1 MDRRYVT
8 ALARGIAVLR
18 CFNAQRDQLGTTEIA
33 QITGLPQATVWRMCF
48 TLQHLGCLVPVSGT
62 DKLTVGMGILGLGQF
77 ALHQADVGDVAE
89 NEMKNIAGACGAAV
103 SLGVLEQEDILIVK
117 RAQGDTPLVVN
128 NTIGSRLPIS
138 TTAMGWAHL
147 VTLEVAHRSELL
159 ATLHHQF
166 KGDREK
172 LYADIQFAIARY
184 PVDGFVQSEGY
195 LHPQV
200 KAVGAPIWSSEG
212 RAIYYLSCGGPG
224 LTSDGLRDEV
234 GSRIATLARHMSGVL
249 RKSSI

>member
-1 MDRRYVT
+1 M
-8 ALARGIAVLR
+8 R

-77 ALHQADVGDVAE
+77 ALHQADVGAVAE
-89 NEMKNIAGACGAAV
+89 NEMKHIAKTTGAAV
-103 SLGVLEQEDILIVK
+103 SLGVLEQDDILIVK

-128 NTIGSRLPIS
+128 NTIGSRMPIS

-147 VTLEVAHRSELL
+147 VTLDVKKRDELML
-159 ATLHHQF
+159 HLKYQYKGNAKQLRAAIEAAIERHAT
-166 KGDREK
+166 
-172 LYADIQFAIARY
+172 
-184 PVDGFVQSEGY
+184 DGFVQSEGFI
-195 LHPQV
+195 HPDV
-200 KAVGAPIWSSEG
+200 KAVGAPIWSASG
-212 RAIYYLSCGGPG
+212 TAIYYMSCGGPG
-224 LTSDGLRDEV
+224 LTSRALTQEIGPQ
-234 GSRIATLARHMSGVL
+234 IATLARHMSGVL